1 MFYGI
6 VIEWIKT
13 RVCKVREKRKESLMK
28 AKRVVGVLAALLLC
42 ICMIMPVN
50 TDAAAQVRVRTVKGV
65 TSSYTGRM
73 SYCYVNGQKRQ
84 LTKYPIFKKSGA
96 YMGPVGAILK
106 NSKLKVKVTAKGDK
120 LTLTYGPNTVIVRA
134 DSRIAVTNGQ
144 KSTMGAPVVHG
155 TYTATGKRRWIVP
168 LNSVCTRLGINYK
181 LSNGKIYISGTTQ
194 SSSNNTTGS
203 ITTTTT
209 TTKPSTTSSKDKI
222 KIVIDAGHGGSDSGA
237 TGNGMAEK
245 NLTLAIV
252 LAAKRSFDKDSR
264 FQVSY
269 TRTSD
274 TYPSLSQR
282 AKLANNKN
290 ADMFL
295 CVHINSASASAH
307 GTETLWSKSR
317 NSATQKKGLTSKT
330 LATAMQSAAVAA
342 TGFTNRGL
350 VDRPNLYVLKH
361 TNMPACLIEY
371 GFISNKTESARMKAN
386 TSAYGKA
393 LYKAVVNL
401 MKKQGKY

>member
-1 MFYGI
+1 
-6 VIEWIKT
+6 
-13 RVCKVREKRKESLMK
+13 
-28 AKRVVGVLAALLLC
+28 
-42 ICMIMPVN
+42 
-50 TDAAAQVRVRTVKGV
+50 
-65 TSSYTGRM
+65 
-73 SYCYVNGQKRQ
+73 
-84 LTKYPIFKKSGA
+84 
-96 YMGPVGAILK
+96 
-106 NSKLKVKVTAKGDK
+106 
-120 LTLTYGPNTVIVRA
+120 
-134 DSRIAVTNGQ
+134 
-144 KSTMGAPVVHG
+144 MGASVVHG

-181 LSNGKIYISGTTQ
+181 LSNGKIYISGRTQ

-203 ITTTTT
+203 TTTTTT

-290 ADMFL
+290 ADMFYVYISIQQVL
-295 CVHINSASASAH
+295 LHMEQRLYGVRA
-307 GTETLWSKSR
+307 ETLQHRK
-317 NSATQKKGLTSKT
+317 NGLTSKT

-361 TNMPACLIEY
+361 TRDASMSY
-371 GFISNKTESARMKAN
+371 
-386 TSAYGKA
+386 
-393 LYKAVVNL
+393 
-401 MKKQGKY
+401 

>member
-1 MFYGI
+1 
-6 VIEWIKT
+6 
-13 RVCKVREKRKESLMK
+13 MK

-65 TSSYTGRM
+65 TSSYTGRK
-73 SYCYVNGQKRQ
+73 SYCYVNGQKRK

-106 NSKLKVKVTAKGDK
+106 NSKLKVKATAKGDK

-194 SSSNNTTGS
+194 SSSNNTT
-203 ITTTTT
+203 
-209 TTKPSTTSSKDKI
+209 
-222 KIVIDAGHGGSDSGA
+222 
-237 TGNGMAEK
+237 GMAEK

-371 GFISNKTESARMKAN
+371 GFISNRKESARMKAN

>member
-1 MFYGI
+1 
-6 VIEWIKT
+6 
-13 RVCKVREKRKESLMK
+13 MK

-65 TSSYTGRM
+65 TSSYTGRK
-73 SYCYVNGQKRQ
+73 SYCYVNGQKRK

-106 NSKLKVKVTAKGDK
+106 NSKLKVKATAKGDK

-371 GFISNKTESARMKAN
+371 GFIT
-386 TSAYGKA
+386 
-393 LYKAVVNL
+393 L
-401 MKKQGKY
+401 

>member
-1 MFYGI
+1 
-6 VIEWIKT
+6 
-13 RVCKVREKRKESLMK
+13 
-28 AKRVVGVLAALLLC
+28 
-42 ICMIMPVN
+42 
-50 TDAAAQVRVRTVKGV
+50 
-65 TSSYTGRM
+65 
-73 SYCYVNGQKRQ
+73 
-84 LTKYPIFKKSGA
+84 
-96 YMGPVGAILK
+96 
-106 NSKLKVKVTAKGDK
+106 
-120 LTLTYGPNTVIVRA
+120 
-134 DSRIAVTNGQ
+134 
-144 KSTMGAPVVHG
+144 MGAPVVHG

-350 VDRPNLYVLKH
+350 VDRQIC
-361 TNMPACLIEY
+361 M
-371 GFISNKTESARMKAN
+371 F
-386 TSAYGKA
+386 
-393 LYKAVVNL
+393 
-401 MKKQGKY
+401 

>member
-1 MFYGI
+1 
-6 VIEWIKT
+6 
-13 RVCKVREKRKESLMK
+13 MK

-73 SYCYVNGQKRQ
+73 SYCYVNGQKRK

-106 NSKLKVKVTAKGDK
+106 NSKLKVKATAKGDK

-134 DSRIAVTNGQ
+134 DSRTAVTNGQ

-203 ITTTTT
+203 TTTTTT

-222 KIVIDAGHGGSDSGA
+222 KIVIDAGHGEESDPNVVGSLMGWMCERCGEISI
-237 TGNGMAEK
+237 GNEWICHDPYVQIDHAQDPFDAFTRPTS
-245 NLTLAIV
+245 N
-252 LAAKRSFDKDSR
+252 RSIYDFIQLCTKILSDDPL
-264 FQVSY
+264 FFLVNSY
-269 TRTSD
+269 TTGLAPAVL
-274 TYPSLSQR
+274 TYMLS
-282 AKLANNKN
+282 
-290 ADMFL
+290 
-295 CVHINSASASAH
+295 
-307 GTETLWSKSR
+307 TEL
-317 NSATQKKGLTSKT
+317 KKFGGHVDSQEIGLPVS
-330 LATAMQSAAVAA
+330 S
-342 TGFTNRGL
+342 NGL
-350 VDRPNLYVLKH
+350 VLPCGASGRWE
-361 TNMPACLIEY
+361 A
-371 GFISNKTESARMKAN
+371 
-386 TSAYGKA
+386 
-393 LYKAVVNL
+393 
-401 MKKQGKY
+401 

>member
-1 MFYGI
+1 
-6 VIEWIKT
+6 
-13 RVCKVREKRKESLMK
+13 MK

-42 ICMIMPVN
+42 VCLVMPVS
-50 TDAAAQVRVRTVKGV
+50 TDAASKVRVRTVKGV
-65 TSSYTGRM
+65 TTSYSGRM
-73 SYCYVNGQKRQ
+73 NSCYVNGKKIG
-84 LTKYPIFKKSGA
+84 LTKVPIFKKSGT
-96 YMGPVGAILK
+96 YMGPAAAIFK
-106 NSKLKVKVTAKGDK
+106 HSKLKVGMTVKNGV
-120 LTLTYGPNTVIVRA
+120 LTLKYGPNTVTMRA
-134 DSRIAVTNGQ
+134 DSRTAVTNGV
-144 KSTMGAPVVHG
+144 KSEMGAPVING
-155 TYTATGKRRWIVP
+155 TYTSTHMRRWIVP
-168 LNSVCTRLGINYK
+168 LKSVCTRLGINYK
-181 LSNGKIYISGTTQ
+181 LSGGKIYISGTTKN
-194 SSSNNTTGS
+194 SSSNNTTNS
-203 ITTTTT
+203 PATTTTEKT
-209 TTKPSTTSSKDKI
+209 TNTVESKEKI
-222 KIVIDAGHGGSDSGA
+222 KVVIDAGHGGSDSGA

-252 LAAKRSFDKDSR
+252 LAAKKSFDQDNR

-282 AKLANNKN
+282 ANLANNKD

-307 GTETLWSKSR
+307 GTETLWSQGR
-317 NSATQKKGLTSKT
+317 NSVTQKKGLTSRE
-330 LATAMQSAAVAA
+330 LATTMQSATVAA

-371 GFISNKTESARMKAN
+371 GFISNKTEAARMKAN
-386 TSAYGKA
+386 TTAYGNA

>member
-1 MFYGI
+1 
-6 VIEWIKT
+6 
-13 RVCKVREKRKESLMK
+13 MK

-65 TSSYTGRM
+65 TSSYTGRK
-73 SYCYVNGQKRQ
+73 SYCYV
-84 LTKYPIFKKSGA
+84 
-96 YMGPVGAILK
+96 
-106 NSKLKVKVTAKGDK
+106 
-120 LTLTYGPNTVIVRA
+120 
-134 DSRIAVTNGQ
+134 NGQ

-203 ITTTTT
+203 TTTT

-330 LATAMQSAAVAA
+330 LAKAMQSAAVAA

-371 GFISNKTESARMKAN
+371 GFISNRKESARMKAN

>member
-1 MFYGI
+1 
-6 VIEWIKT
+6 
-13 RVCKVREKRKESLMK
+13 MK

-65 TSSYTGRM
+65 TSSYTGRK
-73 SYCYVNGQKRQ
+73 SYCYVNGQKRK

-106 NSKLKVKVTAKGDK
+106 NSKLKVKATAKGDK

-209 TTKPSTTSSKDKI
+209 TTKPSTTSK
-222 KIVIDAGHGGSDSGA
+222 
-237 TGNGMAEK
+237 
-245 NLTLAIV
+245 
-252 LAAKRSFDKDSR
+252 
-264 FQVSY
+264 
-269 TRTSD
+269 
-274 TYPSLSQR
+274 
-282 AKLANNKN
+282 
-290 ADMFL
+290 
-295 CVHINSASASAH
+295 INSD
-307 GTETLWSKSR
+307 L
-317 NSATQKKGLTSKT
+317 
-330 LATAMQSAAVAA
+330 
-342 TGFTNRGL
+342 
-350 VDRPNLYVLKH
+350 
-361 TNMPACLIEY
+361 
-371 GFISNKTESARMKAN
+371 
-386 TSAYGKA
+386 
-393 LYKAVVNL
+393 
-401 MKKQGKY
+401 

>member
-1 MFYGI
+1 M
-6 VIEWIKT
+6 
-13 RVCKVREKRKESLMK
+13 KV
-28 AKRVVGVLAALLLC
+28 KRVVGVLAALLLC
-42 ICMIMPVN
+42 VCMIMPVN

-65 TSSYTGRM
+65 TSSYSGRM
-73 SYCYVNGQKRQ
+73 NYCYVNGQKRN

-96 YMGPVGAILK
+96 YMGPVGAILRS
-106 NSKLKVKVTAKGDK
+106 SKLKVKTSSKGNK
-120 LTLTYGPNTVIVRA
+120 LTLTYGPNTVVVRA
-134 DSRIAVTNGQ
+134 DSRTAVTNGQ
-144 KSTMGAPVVHG
+144 SSTMGAAAIHG
-155 TYTATGKRRWIVP
+155 TYTATGKKRWIVP

-181 LSNGKIYISGTTQ
+181 LTNGKIYISGTTK
-194 SSSNNTTGS
+194 SSSNNTTRS
-203 ITTTTT
+203 TT

-252 LAAKRSFDKDSR
+252 LAAKRSFDKDNR

-282 AKLANNKN
+282 ANLANNKN

-317 NSATQKKGLTSKT
+317 NSVTQKKGLTSKT
-330 LATAMQSAAVAA
+330 LATAMHNGAVAV

-393 LYKAVVNL
+393 LYNSVVNL